1 MESTVNT
8 ATLTSVLLS
17 ILILTWAYRVINWL
31 WLTPKRLERSL
42 KRQGFKGGSY
52 RILYGDMK
60 ENSKMTQEAISK
72 PIGLSESIIPRLL
85 PYVDQCLKIYGNNSI
100 MWLGPKPRILLMEP
114 ELIKDIFNK
123 ISEFHKHKDNPLT
136 RLLGKGVIN
145 YEDDK
150 WAKHRKLINP
160 AFHSEK
166 IKNMMPAFYLSSAE
180 MIEKWEKLVF
190 DDDWC
195 ELDVWPDLQN
205 MTRDVISRTAF
216 GSSYEEGKRIFE
228 LQHQL
233 TTLVT
238 EVALSV
244 YIPGWRFVPT
254 KMNRR
259 MKALNRDIVASLRAI
274 INEKEKAMKE
284 GKTARDDLLGLL
296 IESNWRETKG
306 NKNDKTAGMTVD
318 EVIEECK
325 LFYFAGQETTSTLLV
340 WTMILLSQH
349 QAWQER
355 ARDEVLQIFGLEKP
369 HHDGL
374 THLKI
379 VNMILHEVLRLYP
392 PITIMNRETHEN
404 TKLGDLALPAGVIVS
419 LPILS
424 IHHDPKLWGDDANEF
439 KPERFSEG
447 VSKATKNQVTFMP
460 FGWGPR
466 ICIGQNFALLEAKM
480 AIALIL
486 QRFSF
491 DLSPSYTHAPHALI
505 TLQPQHGA
513 PLILHKR

>member
-1 MESTVNT
+1 
-8 ATLTSVLLS
+8 
-17 ILILTWAYRVINWL
+17 
-31 WLTPKRLERSL
+31 
-42 KRQGFKGGSY
+42 
-52 RILYGDMK
+52 
-60 ENSKMTQEAISK
+60 
-72 PIGLSESIIPRLL
+72 
-85 PYVDQCLKIYGNNSI
+85 
-100 MWLGPKPRILLMEP
+100 
-114 ELIKDIFNK
+114 
-123 ISEFHKHKDNPLT
+123 
-136 RLLGKGVIN
+136 
-145 YEDDK
+145 
-150 WAKHRKLINP
+150 
-160 AFHSEK
+160 
-166 IKNMMPAFYLSSAE
+166 
-180 MIEKWEKLVF
+180 
-190 DDDWC
+190 
-195 ELDVWPDLQN
+195 
-205 MTRDVISRTAF
+205 
-216 GSSYEEGKRIFE
+216 
-228 LQHQL
+228 
-233 TTLVT
+233 
-238 EVALSV
+238 
-244 YIPGWRFVPT
+244 
-254 KMNRR
+254 
-259 MKALNRDIVASLRAI
+259 
-274 INEKEKAMKE
+274 
-284 GKTARDDLLGLL
+284 
-296 IESNWRETKG
+296 
-306 NKNDKTAGMTVD
+306 MTVD

-374 THLKI
+374 NHLKI

-392 PITIMNRETHEN
+392 PITIMNRETHEE

-447 VSKATKNQVTFMP
+447 VSKATKSQVTFMP

-491 DLSPSYTHAPHALI
+491 ELSPSYTHAPHTLI